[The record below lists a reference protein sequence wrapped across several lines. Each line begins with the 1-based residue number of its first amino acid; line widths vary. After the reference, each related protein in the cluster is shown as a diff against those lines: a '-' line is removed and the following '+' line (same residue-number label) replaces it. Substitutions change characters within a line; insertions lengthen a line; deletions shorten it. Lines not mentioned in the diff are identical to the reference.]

1 MKFLIVAAK
10 TGGHVFP
17 AASIAKELINKDHK
31 VVFLGTGA
39 QIEKNAFKDISS
51 TSFNLSIEGFRGNS
65 LIKKCKVLSQVLIN
79 VFKILRIINKEKI
92 DGMVGFGGFIT
103 VPAGLAFWIKGKPIF
118 LHEQNAVLGTAN
130 KLLSKFAKINFLGF
144 PIKGIKKSILSG
156 NPIRDSFSV
165 MQRVNNNNEG
175 LTKIYIT
182 GGSQGAEYINK
193 ELPSM
198 FKDLP
203 YNIKIRH
210 QCGQNNIE
218 MVKNEYL
225 SNNINAEVNDFYESP
240 EEQISWSDFV
250 ISRGGALTLSE
261 ITSVNR
267 GVLIIPLPTSID
279 NHQIANAKIIEKM
292 NMGMVHYQNESIENL
307 KQKISS
313 IIENKTFRNWKK
325 INNETNLNA
334 TSTIVAHIEGYFKI
348 NETV

>member
-1 MKFLIVAAK
+1 M
-10 TGGHVFP
+10 
-17 AASIAKELINKDHK
+17 
-31 VVFLGTGA
+31 
-39 QIEKNAFKDISS
+39 
-51 TSFNLSIEGFRGNS
+51 
-65 LIKKCKVLSQVLIN
+65 
-79 VFKILRIINKEKI
+79 
-92 DGMVGFGGFIT
+92 
-103 VPAGLAFWIKGKPIF
+103 
-118 LHEQNAVLGTAN
+118 
-130 KLLSKFAKINFLGF
+130 SKFAKINFLGF

-156 NPIRDSFSV
+156 NPIRDTFSAIQSV
-165 MQRVNNNNEG
+165 NNNEG

-292 NMGMVHYQNESIENL
+292 NMGMVHYQNESKQRIFLYILNL
-307 KQKISS
+307 HTLSISLQEMVCKI
-313 IIENKTFRNWKK
+313 
-325 INNETNLNA
+325 
-334 TSTIVAHIEGYFKI
+334 HY
-348 NETV
+348 

>member
-17 AASIAKELINKDHK
+17 AASIAKGLIKKDHK
-31 VVFLGTGA
+31 IIFLGTGA

-51 TSFNLSIEGFRGNS
+51 TSFNLSIEGFRGKS
-65 LIKKCKVLSQVLIN
+65 LIKKCKALSQVLIN

-103 VPAGLAFWIKGKPIF
+103 VPAGLAFWIIGKPIF

-165 MQRVNNNNEG
+165 IQSVNNNEG

-313 IIENKTFRNWKK
+313 IIENNTFRNWKK
-325 INNETNLNA
+325 FNNETNLNA

>member
-17 AASIAKELINKDHK
+17 AASIAKGLIKKDHK

-51 TSFNLSIEGFRGNS
+51 TSFNLSIEGFRGQS
-65 LIKKCKVLSQVLIN
+65 LIKKCKVLFQILIN

-103 VPAGLAFWIKGKPIF
+103 VPAGLALWIKGKPIF

-165 MQRVNNNNEG
+165 IQTVNNNNEG

-203 YNIKIRH
+203 YDIKIRH

>member
-1 MKFLIVAAK
+1 
-10 TGGHVFP
+10 
-17 AASIAKELINKDHK
+17 
-31 VVFLGTGA
+31 
-39 QIEKNAFKDISS
+39 
-51 TSFNLSIEGFRGNS
+51 
-65 LIKKCKVLSQVLIN
+65 
-79 VFKILRIINKEKI
+79 
-92 DGMVGFGGFIT
+92 
-103 VPAGLAFWIKGKPIF
+103 
-118 LHEQNAVLGTAN
+118 
-130 KLLSKFAKINFLGF
+130 
-144 PIKGIKKSILSG
+144 
-156 NPIRDSFSV
+156 
-165 MQRVNNNNEG
+165 
-175 LTKIYIT
+175 
-182 GGSQGAEYINK
+182 
-193 ELPSM
+193 
-198 FKDLP
+198 
-203 YNIKIRH
+203 
-210 QCGQNNIE
+210 

-325 INNETNLNA
+325 FNNETNLNA